1 MIKIKDFS
9 IIKSFI
15 QFLKKLKPNFFYG
28 FSFYDILRMYI
39 IGIVKGT
46 LSSRAGSISFS
57 FFMALFPFILFILNL
72 IPFIDLIPF
81 FSIQN
86 FDQTLFTYIEFFI
99 PSETQVFF
107 NSIFEDIQNKPRGG
121 LLSSVF
127 ILSIIFTANGVSAIF
142 AGFEDSYHIEL
153 SRNLAERFNQRYSPT
168 FTVPD
173 PYIAKSSGRIMSL
186 QNPDNKMSKSD
197 ENENNFIALLDDEDT
212 IIRKVKRAVTDS
224 GSEIIFSDDKPGLKN
239 LITLYSCYS
248 GLPPKDI
255 ENKYVGKMYSDFKQ
269 DLGELIAESLKP
281 IRARYEEIISEKD
294 YLSKVLS
301 EGAEKA
307 THLARRTLSKVYRKI
322 GLVEK

>member
-1 MIKIKDFS
+1 VIKIKDFS

-15 QFLKKLKPNFFYG
+15 QFLKKLRPNFFYG

-121 LLSSVF
+121 FLSSVF

-153 SRNLAERFNQRYSPT
+153 SRNFFKQYLYSIAVSILLAFLFLLAVVIFFYFEF
-168 FTVPD
+168 
-173 PYIAKSSGRIMSL
+173 YI
-186 QNPDNKMSKSD
+186 
-197 ENENNFIALLDDEDT
+197 
-212 IIRKVKRAVTDS
+212 
-224 GSEIIFSDDKPGLKN
+224 LKN
-239 LITLYSCYS
+239 LNSLIESEINWIRIGQIIFFGFITHTTVCILYYF
-248 GLPPKDI
+248 GTI
-255 ENKYVGKMYSDFKQ
+255 EVRKLSFLSPGALMTTLLFFTTTYFFGIYIDNFSNYNQLYGSIGALLIFLLYIWINSNILLLGFELNATIASFKRK
-269 DLGELIAESLKP
+269 LK
-281 IRARYEEIISEKD
+281 
-294 YLSKVLS
+294 V
-301 EGAEKA
+301 
-307 THLARRTLSKVYRKI
+307 
-322 GLVEK
+322 